1 MTRARRVARVA
12 SGGATAAALAV
23 GIVGLVG
30 GTLWWRGASRR
41 RPLPC
46 PPWMAWLLSN
56 RYTNTLAGAAT
67 VLEPLGLA
75 PGMRVLDAGCGPGR
89 LTIPAAER
97 VGPRGEVIALDA
109 QVAMLARVRSAA
121 AQRGLANIRTLHG
134 SVESAALAPG
144 SVDRAFLV
152 AVLGEVPDRV
162 RALCAL
168 HAALRPDGVLSVTE
182 LLPDPHYQTRR
193 TVRGL
198 AERAGFELAGQHG
211 TWLAFTMRFRKRAT
225 PRGPVGPPDIDRPR
239 LRRRL

>member
-1 MTRARRVARVA
+1 MTRATRGARVA
-12 SGGATAAALAV
+12 SGGAAAAAFGV
-23 GIVGLVG
+23 GIVCVVG
-30 GTLWWRGASRR
+30 GALWWRVASRR

-56 RYTNTLAGAAT
+56 RYTNTLAGAAA
-67 VLEPLGLA
+67 VLDPLRVA

-97 VGPRGEVIALDA
+97 VGPRGEVIALDVQA
-109 QVAMLARVRSAA
+109 AMLARVRSEAA
-121 AQRGLANIRTLHG
+121 RRGLVNVRTRQG
-134 SVESAALAPG
+134 SVESAALARG
-144 SVDRAFLV
+144 SIDRAFLV

-162 RALCAL
+162 GALRAL

-225 PRGPVGPPDIDRPR
+225 PR
-239 LRRRL
+239 LRRRP